1 VLWLIIGL
9 SSASTSLGP
18 NVVSIQFER
27 VLALAPQ
34 QSRSG
39 TAVLAIIPPVTAV
52 ILAVIAA
59 VAPVIAA
66 VVAPVMTPHGAK

>member
-1 VLWLIIGL
+1 M
-9 SSASTSLGP
+9 SF
-18 NVVSIQFER
+18 SIQFER

-34 QSRSG
+34 QSRSE
-39 TAVLAIIPPVTAV
+39 TAVLTIIAPIATV

>member
-1 VLWLIIGL
+1 MNL

-18 NVVSIQFER
+18 NVVSIQSDR

-34 QSRSG
+34 QSRSA
-39 TAVLAIIPPVTAV
+39 TAVLAIIPPVAPV

-66 VVAPVMTPHGAK
+66 VIPPLMTPAE